1 MNLSFESLSTFF
13 TSISIWDV
21 AKIFVS
27 FALLLYAAFAAV
39 VVRQAGLMTET
50 LHDQLAVIVKTIA
63 FIHLAVAILVFF
75 LALVIL

>member
-1 MNLSFESLSTFF
+1 MNPSLNNVLTLLTSF
-13 TSISIWDV
+13 SIWDV
-21 AKIFVS
+21 AKFFVV

-50 LHDQLAVIVKTIA
+50 LHDQLAVFVKTVA

-75 LALVIL
+75 LALIIL